1 MTTPLHAEPVV
12 TVLNTTFH
20 GNNLDGAPVIGGG
33 PDGQTRLTLIGWTCF
48 GPDEAGQAALYA
60 AASPAP
66 AVARERVPGCV
77 CTFVGEWDGYSGVVA
92 HHSGPWPVWIDK
104 SCPVHGAAPTP
115 TSLQKTQTS
124 VPDPDEMREG
134 IARSIARELSRQDYN
149 PVPEEMDP
157 AWDLTWSYIDQGHVD
172 FGQIA
177 DAILALLAAPAQ
189 GGGQLSGNT
198 GELAEAVEVVTEW
211 LAMVETFTPS
221 NYSRARH
228 VPICQGEIDAIALL
242 AKGP

>member
-20 GNNLDGAPVIGGG
+20 GNNLDGEPVIGGG

-60 AASPAP
+60 AAPPAP

-104 SCPVHGAAPTP
+104 SCPVHGAAPT
-115 TSLQKTQTS
+115 
-124 VPDPDEMREG
+124 
-134 IARSIARELSRQDYN
+134 
-149 PVPEEMDP
+149 
-157 AWDLTWSYIDQGHVD
+157 
-172 FGQIA
+172 
-177 DAILALLAAPAQ
+177 Q

-198 GELAEAVEVVTEW
+198 GELAEAVEIVTEW
-211 LAMVETFTPS
+211 LAMAE
-221 NYSRARH
+221 A
-228 VPICQGEIDAIALL
+228 VPTQTHGVLRYPPISQGELDAIAIL
-242 AKGP
+242 AKGDSHE